1 VAVVVDVTNATDVPG
16 GDPKIHGELHVG
28 AGPAIGRGAPLSAAV
43 SDLLFAVAE
52 EAAITVV
59 PEIEAGFTETD
70 ADAVHLTRSGVPT
83 GLISIPVRYVHTPNE
98 LASLDDV
105 EAAVRL
111 LVGFAGRVDALAT
124 LAP

>member
-1 VAVVVDVTNATDVPG
+1 M
-16 GDPKIHGELHVG
+16 G

-52 EAAITVV
+52 EAGLAVV
-59 PEIEAGFTETD
+59 PEIEAGSTQTD
-70 ADAVHLTRSGVPT
+70 ADVVHFTRGGVPT

-105 EAAVRL
+105 ETAVRL
-111 LVGFAGRVDALAT
+111 LAAFAGRLDALAT
-124 LAP
+124 LAS